1 MKKEIAIV
9 GAGCFWCIEAVIQ
22 RLDGV
27 LEIESGYSGGTVPGV
42 PTYREVCSG
51 LTGHAE
57 VVKVVFDADVLSF
70 QDLITIF
77 MTSHD
82 PTQLNRQGADRGTQ

>member
-1 MKKEIAIV
+1 
-9 GAGCFWCIEAVIQ
+9 VIQ
-22 RLDGV
+22 RLKGV
-27 LEIESGYSGGTVPGV
+27 DKIASGYTGGIVHGV

-57 VVKVVFDADVLSF
+57 VVQVTFDTDIISYH
-70 QDLITIF
+70 DLITVF

-82 PTQLNRQGADRGTQ
+82 PTQLNRQGADIGTQYRSVIYY